1 MHDRSL
7 DSGESPPQDDL
18 YQRSVSLVLGLQEFG
33 LLMVG
38 RRLLEAPWDAEGV
51 PLAGYAIM
59 PRVGL
64 SFWKSSGC
72 FEFSVVKKWLELEFW
87 RGAYH
92 DALLLRSQLRIS
104 QTKDYVGTRS
114 IGAMVPGSPSGA
126 RGGPRGGARDP
137 LGVAILVR
145 PRNLNTLRAVG
156 DGVASEGSGGR
167 SRGTIG
173 IHVRFFRSACNGT
186 LWYAR

>member
-1 MHDRSL
+1 
-7 DSGESPPQDDL
+7 
-18 YQRSVSLVLGLQEFG
+18 
-33 LLMVG
+33 MVG

-92 DALLLRSQLRIS
+92 DAITTAATKIDPSARALTTSPVTIENLPDQRLRGHAIH
-104 QTKDYVGTRS
+104 
-114 IGAMVPGSPSGA
+114 
-126 RGGPRGGARDP
+126 RGPWCRG
-137 LGVAILVR
+137 VR
-145 PRNLNTLRAVG
+145 RELA
-156 DGVASEGSGGR
+156 GGR
-167 SRGTIG
+167 EEERGIRWESQYSSDLAISILSEQLATALPPKEAAAAPAAPSASTSS
-173 IHVRFFRSACNGT
+173 FFGQPATGLFGT
-186 LWYAR
+186 PGEDLRRCFPFLC